1 MEIIRKPLERFQHR
15 KGKIE
20 PVYHALL
27 TDDTLGIKILAGLLD
42 NSSKLENSRMTY
54 EKPETS
60 KKGLVGVTFTHFD
73 PVLDVIFLGILTVNL
88 AFHSI
93 SNDAFAARDLMVKT
107 VFGTRE
113 TFNRQAE
120 NLSISQEWTDAPE
133 FVQPFNFAVNDLMPF
148 SEGPHYFQD

>member
-1 MEIIRKPLERFQHR
+1 MEIIRKPLERFQHG

-20 PVYHALL
+20 RVYHAFL
-27 TDDTLGIKILAGLLD
+27 TDDILGIKILAGLMD
-42 NSSKLENSRMTY
+42 NASKLENSRITY
-54 EKPETS
+54 EKPDA
-60 KKGLVGVTFTHFD
+60 KRKGLVGVTTTHFD
-73 PVLDVIFLGILTVNL
+73 PALDVIFLGILTVSL

-113 TFNRQAE
+113 TFNRQSE
-120 NLSISQEWTDAPE
+120 SLSISQEWTDAPE
-133 FVQPFNFAVNDLMPF
+133 FVQPFYFAVNDLMPF